1 MSNVSTCITFD
12 ASTSLIM
19 MTLKG
24 TASAQDVI
32 NFYQIAQQY
41 GEMYSSNKLLV
52 DVSELSHDFPASEL
66 LNIMPTISGWLK
78 DYLIARIVS
87 FDGFMHDL
95 FLQKAKRF
103 GIPAENFECFAT
115 AKSWLENQSGN

>member
-12 ASTSLIM
+12 ASASLIM
-19 MTLKG
+19 MTLRGK
-24 TASAQDVI
+24 ASAQDVI

-41 GEMYSSNKLLV
+41 VAMYGSNKLLV
-52 DVSELSHDFPASEL
+52 DVSDLQHDFPASDL
-66 LNIMPTISGWLK
+66 LNIMPTISTWLK
-78 DYLIARIVS
+78 DCVIARIVS

-103 GIPAENFECFAT
+103 DIEAENFDCFRT
-115 AKSWLENQSGN
+115 AKSWLENQSGI